1 MARTKRKP
9 YTGSKAVDA
18 SCRSHGSCPWCKEG
32 RKAKVERQKP
42 VEMTNTTE
50 FKPMEAEANE

>member
-32 RKAKVERQKP
+32 RKAKVERQRP
-42 VEMTNTTE
+42 VEITNTTE
-50 FKPMEAEANE
+50 FESLEAEANE